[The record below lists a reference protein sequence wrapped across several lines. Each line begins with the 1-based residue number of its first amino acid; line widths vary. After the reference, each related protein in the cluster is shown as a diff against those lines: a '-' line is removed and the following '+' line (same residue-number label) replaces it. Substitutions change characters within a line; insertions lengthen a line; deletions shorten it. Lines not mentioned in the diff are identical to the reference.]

1 MHKHHAKKQLLKQSI
16 IIYAISLGPG
26 DSATCQFYMPIQS
39 TNVDQTAISTLQLF
53 NYLYLFSWCRHACST
68 AIVADVHR

>member
-39 TNVDQTAISTLQLF
+39 TNVDQTAISTLQLI
-53 NYLYLFSWCRHACST
+53 NWVSWRRHACST